1 MPKLINN
8 FVLKCHPEKHER
20 FASAGELL
28 EPWKDVMDQVSVGAP
43 PQSRAH
49 REPFAEGIQQFYDD
63 QPGTPTLGLN
73 VGADVEIHALQKRP
87 ELNGVCGKIVK
98 RQDDGRLQVKTATG
112 EELALKPANLR
123 PVSKLILSPGQV
135 LSPEESQ
142 RLGFPPGAG
151 LVLSTGEML
160 SREACQSMG
169 LPPGSVILAVGAPPQ
184 PKPQHLWAGPDVRG
198 QQQGQGVLRGMCIF
212 CEAPVYDDQHRHS
225 NAHGKF
231 L

>member
-98 RQDDGRLQVKTATG
+98 RQDGGRLQVKTATG

-123 PVSKLILSPGQV
+123 PVSKLILTPGQV

-169 LPPGSVILAVGAPPQ
+169 LPPGGDTCRRSATAAQAPAAWGRARRSGTAAGAKSAKRHMHILRSPGLQ
-184 PKPQHLWAGPDVRG
+184 
-198 QQQGQGVLRGMCIF
+198 
-212 CEAPVYDDQHRHS
+212 
-225 NAHGKF
+225 
-231 L
+231 